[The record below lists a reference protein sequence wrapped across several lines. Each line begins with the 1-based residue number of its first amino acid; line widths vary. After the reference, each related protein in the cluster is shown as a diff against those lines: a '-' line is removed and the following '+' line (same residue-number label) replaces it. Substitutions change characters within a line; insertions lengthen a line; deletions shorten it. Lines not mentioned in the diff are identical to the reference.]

1 MKVRVPGLPA
11 ATPLRRYS
19 PDQPLVDRPVLT
31 GSAPGARIDLRWI
44 PLAVT
49 SHSPLAGEGPGEGS
63 GPWSAIIFDATGI
76 SDVAGLSELHAFTAP
91 AFRNLRPC
99 GRLIVL
105 GTPPE
110 DLSDAAAAA
119 AQRALD
125 GFIRSAGKEAR
136 SGSTANLIYVG
147 AGAESGL
154 ESTLRFFLS
163 GRSAYVSGQV
173 VRVRPANTPPTA
185 DWTIPLTD
193 RVAVVTGAASGIAGN
208 RGQTNYAAS
217 KAGIIGMVQ
226 ALAPAMAKRDMTINA
241 VAPGFIETAMTKAM
255 PFATREIGRRINSL
269 NQGGL
274 PVDVAETVAWLGQL
288 GTAGVNGQIIRVS
301 NRISQKRP
309 LRADERLTLRVSAA
323 DLREHPRGRQFDMLT
338 EATIEGDRVWTESS
352 TYLRRDPH
360 PALPRE
366 RGRVN
371 EHEFGRE
378 NAPSSPSAIWR
389 VPRNIGRRYAAV
401 SGDVNPIHL
410 NPLVARL
417 FGFRRAIA
425 HGMWLKAR
433 CLAAF
438 EGRLPDAL
446 TAEVEFKS
454 PLLLPSTVGFASHPQ
469 DGDWTFAVAEA
480 RSGRPHLAGRV
491 SVP

>member
-76 SDVAGLSELHAFTAP
+76 TDVVGLSELHAFIAP

-110 DLSDAAAAA
+110 DCTDPAAAA

-136 SGSTANLIYVG
+136 SGSTANLIYVA

-163 GRSAYVSGQV
+163 GRSAYVCGQV
-173 VRVRPANTPPTA
+173 VRVRPAKTPPTA
-185 DWTIPLTD
+185 DWTRPLKD
-193 RVAVVTGAASGIAGN
+193 RVAVVTGAARGIGAAIAQTLARDGAQVVCVDVPAAGSALAEVANTIGGTAFQVDITAADAPDRLASYLEQRHGGADVFVHNAGITRDRSLVNLTAENWSSVLAVNLDAQLRINETLLARNVLHPNARVICISSTSGIAGN

-226 ALAPAMAKRDMTINA
+226 AMGPAMARKDMTINA
-241 VAPGFIETAMTKAM
+241 VAPGFIETAMTRAM

-288 GTAGVNGQIIRVS
+288 GTAGVNGQVIRVCGQS
-301 NRISQKRP
+301 I
-309 LRADERLTLRVSAA
+309 LGA
-323 DLREHPRGRQFDMLT
+323 
-338 EATIEGDRVWTESS
+338 
-352 TYLRRDPH
+352 
-360 PALPRE
+360 
-366 RGRVN
+366 
-371 EHEFGRE
+371 
-378 NAPSSPSAIWR
+378 
-389 VPRNIGRRYAAV
+389 
-401 SGDVNPIHL
+401 
-410 NPLVARL
+410 
-417 FGFRRAIA
+417 
-425 HGMWLKAR
+425 
-433 CLAAF
+433 
-438 EGRLPDAL
+438 
-446 TAEVEFKS
+446 
-454 PLLLPSTVGFASHPQ
+454 
-469 DGDWTFAVAEA
+469 
-480 RSGRPHLAGRV
+480 
-491 SVP
+491 

>member
-76 SDVAGLSELHAFTAP
+76 TDVAGLSELHAFIAP

-110 DLSDAAAAA
+110 DCTDPAAAA

-136 SGSTANLIYVG
+136 SGSTANLIYVA

-163 GRSAYVSGQV
+163 GRSAYVCGQV
-173 VRVRPANTPPTA
+173 VRVRPAKTPPTA
-185 DWTIPLTD
+185 DWTRPLKD
-193 RVAVVTGAASGIAGN
+193 RVAVVTGAARGIGAAIAQTLARDGAQVVGVDVPAAGSPLAEVANTIGGTAFQVDITAADAPDRLASYLEQRHGGADVFVHNAGITRDRSLVNLTAENWSSVLAVNLDAQLRINETLLARNVLHPNARVICISSTSGIAGN

-226 ALAPAMAKRDMTINA
+226 AMGPAMARKDMTINA
-241 VAPGFIETAMTKAM
+241 VAPGFIETAMTRAM

-288 GTAGVNGQIIRVS
+288 GTAGVNGQVIRVCGQS
-301 NRISQKRP
+301 I
-309 LRADERLTLRVSAA
+309 LGA
-323 DLREHPRGRQFDMLT
+323 
-338 EATIEGDRVWTESS
+338 
-352 TYLRRDPH
+352 
-360 PALPRE
+360 
-366 RGRVN
+366 
-371 EHEFGRE
+371 
-378 NAPSSPSAIWR
+378 
-389 VPRNIGRRYAAV
+389 
-401 SGDVNPIHL
+401 
-410 NPLVARL
+410 
-417 FGFRRAIA
+417 
-425 HGMWLKAR
+425 
-433 CLAAF
+433 
-438 EGRLPDAL
+438 
-446 TAEVEFKS
+446 
-454 PLLLPSTVGFASHPQ
+454 
-469 DGDWTFAVAEA
+469 
-480 RSGRPHLAGRV
+480 
-491 SVP
+491 

>member
-1 MKVRVPGLPA
+1 MKLRVPGLPA

-31 GSAPGARIDLRWI
+31 GSAPGARIDLGWI

-49 SHSPLAGEGPGEGS
+49 SHSPLAGEGPGDGA

-76 SDVAGLSELHAFTAP
+76 TDVAGLSELHAFTAP

-110 DLSDAAAAA
+110 DCTDPAAAA

-173 VRVRPANTPPTA
+173 VRVRPAKTPPTA
-185 DWTIPLTD
+185 DWTIPLKD
-193 RVAVVTGAASGIAGN
+193 RVAVVTGAARGIGAAIAQTLARDGAQVVGVDVPAAGSALAEVANQIGGTAFQVDITAADAPDRLAAYLEQRHGGADVFVHNAGITRDRSLVNLTAENWSSVLAVNLDAQLRINETLLGRNVLHPNARVICISSTSGIAGN

-226 ALAPAMAKRDMTINA
+226 ALAPAMAKREMTINA

-288 GTAGVNGQIIRVS
+288 GTAGVNGQVIRVCGQS
-301 NRISQKRP
+301 I
-309 LRADERLTLRVSAA
+309 LGA
-323 DLREHPRGRQFDMLT
+323 
-338 EATIEGDRVWTESS
+338 
-352 TYLRRDPH
+352 
-360 PALPRE
+360 
-366 RGRVN
+366 
-371 EHEFGRE
+371 
-378 NAPSSPSAIWR
+378 
-389 VPRNIGRRYAAV
+389 
-401 SGDVNPIHL
+401 
-410 NPLVARL
+410 
-417 FGFRRAIA
+417 
-425 HGMWLKAR
+425 
-433 CLAAF
+433 
-438 EGRLPDAL
+438 
-446 TAEVEFKS
+446 
-454 PLLLPSTVGFASHPQ
+454 
-469 DGDWTFAVAEA
+469 
-480 RSGRPHLAGRV
+480 
-491 SVP
+491 